1 METACLCLESD
12 NHEKEGPRPSLL
24 FIPIRTCLIVLSHH
38 HCHRLH
44 MCRLREHAIGVEE
57 KTYVPMVSSTV
68 GFSLYSNSEQFKE
81 NGRLKK

>member
-1 METACLCLESD
+1 M
-12 NHEKEGPRPSLL
+12 R
-24 FIPIRTCLIVLSHH
+24 
-38 HCHRLH
+38 
-44 MCRLREHAIGVEE
+44 RLREHAIGVEE

>member
-1 METACLCLESD
+1 METACLCIEQEIMKKRG
-12 NHEKEGPRPSLL
+12 HRPSLL
-24 FIPIRTCLIVLSHH
+24 FIPIRTWFNCPFAPSLPPTPHASS
-38 HCHRLH
+38 
-44 MCRLREHAIGVEE
+44 REHAIGVEE